1 MSFNAYSKK
10 TKNKLEIILAEHIK
24 QIRRSMPWSGENT
37 HIVKKIALT
46 DMKKDNVMFDD
57 LDGYFGN
64 PTDELDKLVEDF
76 LK

>member
-1 MSFNAYSKK
+1 MTNGEKMKKLKNTKK
-10 TKNKLEIILAEHIK
+10 TKKTGI
-24 QIRRSMPWSGENT
+24 GYG
-37 HIVKKIALT
+37 VKKIALT